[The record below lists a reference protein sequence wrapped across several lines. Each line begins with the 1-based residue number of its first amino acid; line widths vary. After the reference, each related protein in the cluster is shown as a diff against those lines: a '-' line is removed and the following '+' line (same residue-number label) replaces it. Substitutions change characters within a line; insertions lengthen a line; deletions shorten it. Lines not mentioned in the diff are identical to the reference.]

1 MLSTFSKTFTILE
14 NKDKT
19 TTCTLIVKTIKTLNF
34 NIGFSKINIL
44 LMS

>member
-19 TTCTLIVKTIKTLNF
+19 TTCTLIVNIKILNF
-34 NIGFSKINIL
+34 NNGFSKINIL